1 VPTAALFQNQVTV
14 SGISVGSR
22 QDQQDMVR
30 ALDASTMRP
39 VIDRSF
45 PMENIGDAFRHQESQ
60 KHFGKICLDIGH

>member
-1 VPTAALFQNQVTV
+1 
-14 SGISVGSR
+14 
-22 QDQQDMVR
+22 MVR